1 MPLQPSQASSCMAE
15 GKVELEKEQ
24 QSPEC
29 QRKPA
34 QAFGQFSKQKKKKGI
49 ERRNEKMLCFSELEL
64 RKGGQT
70 TC

>member
-1 MPLQPSQASSCMAE
+1 MPLRHSQASSCMAE
-15 GKVELEKEQ
+15 GKVAMEKEQ

-34 QAFGQFSKQKKKKGI
+34 QAFGQYSKQKGNRKKKQ
-49 ERRNEKMLCFSELEL
+49 KTLCFSELGL

-70 TC
+70 TW